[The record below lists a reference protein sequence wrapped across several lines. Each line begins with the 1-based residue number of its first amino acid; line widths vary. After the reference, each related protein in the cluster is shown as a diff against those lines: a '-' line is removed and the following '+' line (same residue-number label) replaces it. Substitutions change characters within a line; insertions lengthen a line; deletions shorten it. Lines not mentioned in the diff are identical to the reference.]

1 MKTAALVAAA
11 AVCLGTTSAWSD
23 TYPTKPIRLIAPF
36 PPGGG
41 TDMGQWNGVFGPA
54 ALPQRVIAELHK
66 AITSAMRQ
74 EQVIQRLNTAAAE
87 AVFSRSPQEYAA
99 YTLSENVRWGKI
111 IRDSGLA
118 AK

>member
-1 MKTAALVAAA
+1 MLPDVPTMPE
-11 AVCLGTTSAWSD
+11 LG
-23 TYPTKPIRLIAPF
+23 YPDIV
-36 PPGGG
+36 
-41 TDMGQWNGVFGPA
+41 MGQWNGVFGPA